1 MSKTAYSTYASPY
14 WKLFKRAFPKRTERD
29 FCEFASRLYV
39 GVCARSV
46 PIEPDLLWDRASAYV
61 DNVLEFLWRFRSVQ
75 HFFLAPG
82 VAAFC
87 ADSVKEF
94 SEDYC
99 KRLPAC
105 VPVAAPCTGREWAFA
120 APLSYFG
127 AGGADK
133 IQGGFAI
140 HFPATERQ
148 RSVMVIPD
156 ANLPVP
162 PNAIPNNPQ
171 GLCGILKYYFVASDG
186 ENNVLMQTN
195 SPTEFSSDCDD
206 ARWIA
211 RLVFG
216 LSLYMDAF
224 PDAVVNAG
232 AESIH
237 QIKHYE
243 GKGMLV
249 ARNYI
254 IDEEHTHSISP
265 HWRRGHFRLLRSEK
279 FVHKHGQTVYVRG
292 AFVKGA
298 AFDVLDDVS
307 TQSRAS

>member
-1 MSKTAYSTYASPY
+1 M
-14 WKLFKRAFPKRTERD
+14 
-29 FCEFASRLYV
+29 
-39 GVCARSV
+39 RSA
-46 PIEPDLLWDRASAYV
+46 PTDLGMHWDRDSAYV

-94 SEDYC
+94 SEGYC
-99 KRLPAC
+99 KSLPPC
-105 VPVAAPCTGREWAFA
+105 EPVAAPCSGPDLAFA

-127 AGGADK
+127 AGAADK

-140 HFPATERQ
+140 HFPASERQ

-171 GLCGILKYYFVASDG
+171 GLCGIVKYYFVASDG
-186 ENNVLMQTN
+186 ENSVLMQTRT
-195 SPTEFSSDCDD
+195 PTEFSADCDG

-232 AESIH
+232 ADSIH
-237 QIKHYE
+237 HIKHYE
-243 GKGMLV
+243 GHRILV

-265 HWRRGHFRLLRSEK
+265 HWRRGHFRLLRSET
-279 FVHKHGQTVYVRG
+279 FVHKRGQTVYVRG

-298 AFDVLDDVS
+298 AFDVLDDVP
-307 TQSRAS
+307 TLNRAS